1 MAAANATLVAKGAR
15 TGKNYFIDV
24 YAPDAVATLFTFNP
38 SGNAVATSNASWRAP
53 EDLVLKD
60 ISAASVPTATSFT
73 FTQDGAAIAGGVCR
87 WANQGTALPQRVPLN
102 IPIPAG
108 SFLGAIQA

>member
-1 MAAANATLVAKGAR
+1 MAAINATLVAKGAR

-38 SGNAVATSNASWRAP
+38 AGNAVATSNASWRAP
-53 EDLVLKD
+53 EDLILKD
-60 ISAASVPTATSFT
+60 ISAAAGPTATSFT
-73 FTQDGAAIAGGVCR
+73 ITKDGAVIPGGVCR
-87 WANQGTALPQRVPLN
+87 WANQLTSLPNRQPLN

>member
-1 MAAANATLVAKGAR
+1 MAAINATLVMQGLR
-15 TGKNYFIDV
+15 TGKNYIVDV

-38 SGNAVATSNASWRAP
+38 AGNAVATSNASYRVP
-53 EDLVLKD
+53 EDVLLKD
-60 ISAASVPTATSFT
+60 IVAVGGPTATSFT
-73 FTQDGAAIAGGVCR
+73 WTKDGAVIAGGVCR
-87 WANQGTALPQRVPLN
+87 WANQLAALPQRRDLN

>member
-1 MAAANATLVAKGAR
+1 MAAINATLVAKGLR
-15 TGKNYFIDV
+15 SGKNYFIDV

-38 SGNAVATSNASWRAP
+38 AGNAVATSNASWRAP
-53 EDLVLKD
+53 EDLLLID
-60 ISAASVPTATSFT
+60 ISAAAVPTATSFT
-73 FTQDGAAIAGGVCR
+73 WTKDGAVIAGGVCR
-87 WANQGTALPQRVPLN
+87 WANQGTALPNRENIN